1 MSRPAA
7 SHWLST
13 VCWMALAVLLPGV
26 GHAQTDACNSHVPA
40 IIGGPTLPKD
50 DDRMVLRWLGTANYE
65 ISYRGQVFL
74 FDAYFNRMTRD
85 RPLGFKAEQVNRA
98 DVIFMGHAH
107 YDHIADVGPVA
118 RQTKA
123 PVVGAPVT
131 VAHAVRLGAPAEQM
145 VSVSGGETL
154 KFGEVTVDIA
164 LAQHSTP
171 PKGIQ
176 DLLTAIY
183 KLHYGTDNPED
194 QDANNR
200 VRVRSNPDPDV
211 RVKGTMAFGLTF
223 PNGFKVVVLDS
234 AGPITDGDRAL
245 AEKLGPVDIAIIAY
259 QAQVV
264 GERQTAETLPLVKL
278 FKPRLYIPS
287 HHDGIYGAWIDI
299 GIEPLLEKIREE
311 MPDTG
316 FVAPLYRS
324 PICVGTTGA
333 NRAKILSFRY

>member
-1 MSRPAA
+1 
-7 SHWLST
+7 
-13 VCWMALAVLLPGV
+13 
-26 GHAQTDACNSHVPA
+26 
-40 IIGGPTLPKD
+40 
-50 DDRMVLRWLGTANYE
+50 MVFRWLGTANYE

-85 RPLGFKAEQVNRA
+85 RPLGFKAEDVKRA

-123 PVVGAPVT
+123 PVVGAPIT
-131 VAHAVRLGAPAEQM
+131 VAHAVKLGAPPEQM

-154 KFGEVTVDIA
+154 RFGEVTVDIA
-164 LAQHSTP
+164 LARHSVVP
-171 PKGIQ
+171 NGMQ
-176 DLLTAIY
+176 QLLANIY
-183 KLHYGTDNPED
+183 KLHYGEESKEENE
-194 QDANNR
+194 ANMR

-245 AEKLGPVDIAIIAY
+245 AAKLGPVDVAIIAY
-259 QAQVV
+259 QAQTV

-278 FKPRLYIPS
+278 FNPKLYIPS
-287 HHDGIYGAWIDI
+287 HHDGIYRAWIDM
-299 GIEPLLEKIREE
+299 GIEPLLEKIRDE
-311 MPDTG
+311 MPDTA
-316 FVAPLYRS
+316 FLAPLYRS
-324 PICVGTTGA
+324 PICVGTSGA
-333 NRAKILSFRY
+333 NRAKVVSFRY

>member
-1 MSRPAA
+1 MPRPSISR
-7 SHWLST
+7 WLSS
-13 VCWMALAVLLPGV
+13 VCWIAVAVLLPGE
-26 GHAQTDACNSHVPA
+26 GKAQPDACNSHEPA
-40 IIGGPTLPKD
+40 IIGGPTLPKN

-65 ISYRGQVFL
+65 LSYRGQVFL
-74 FDAYFNRMTRD
+74 FDTYFNRMTRD
-85 RPLGFKAEQVNRA
+85 RPIGFKAEQVNRA

-107 YDHIADVGPVA
+107 YDHIADIGPVA

-131 VAHAVRLGAPAEQM
+131 VTQAVRLGAPAEQM

-176 DLLTAIY
+176 DLLAE
-183 KLHYGTDNPED
+183 LHYGTDNPED
-194 QDANNR
+194 LDANNR

-245 AEKLGPVDIAIIAY
+245 AKKMGPVDIAIIAY

-278 FKPRLYIPS
+278 FNPRLYIPS
-287 HHDGIYGAWIDI
+287 HHDGVYGAWIDI

-311 MPDTG
+311 MPETS

-324 PICVGTTGA
+324 PICVGTTGSD
-333 NRAKILSFRY
+333 RAKILSFRY